1 MNKVAA
7 LGAAIDRAETGVY
20 GQMSAARVFVL
31 DNYDSFTYNL
41 VDYIATAGAE
51 VRVERND
58 AVSADA
64 VERVG
69 ADPPGRLARPGH
81 AGRRRRLGGADRA
94 RGRPHPRARR
104 VPRPPGDRELYGGT
118 VDRAGR
124 IVHGKPDQVSHDGS
138 PLYAGIPS
146 PFEAGRYH
154 SLAAVGAIPPEL
166 EVTARTPDGE
176 VMGVRH
182 REHAVHGV
190 QFHPESVLTPHG
202 RTLISNF
209 LAMEGTRP

>member
-1 MNKVAA
+1 
-7 LGAAIDRAETGVY
+7 
-20 GQMSAARVFVL
+20 MSGARVFVL

-58 AVSADA
+58 AVSADD
-64 VERVG
+64 VERWAPSHLVVSPG
-69 ADPPGRLARPGH
+69 PGTPADAGVSAALIERA
-81 AGRRRRLGGADRA
+81 AGRIPVLGVCLG
-94 RGRPHPRARR
+94 HQ
-104 VPRPPGDRELYGGT
+104 VIVTLYGGT

-154 SLAAVGAIPPEL
+154 SLAAVGALPQVL

-209 LAMEGTRP
+209 LAMEATRP

>member
-1 MNKVAA
+1 
-7 LGAAIDRAETGVY
+7 
-20 GQMSAARVFVL
+20 MSGARVFVL

-64 VERVG
+64 VDSWAPTHLVVSPG
-69 ADPPGRLARPGH
+69 PGTPADAGVSAELIARA
-81 AGRRRRLGGADRA
+81 AGRIPVLGVCLG
-94 RGRPHPRARR
+94 HQ
-104 VPRPPGDRELYGGT
+104 VICEIYGGT
-118 VDRAGR
+118 IDRAGR

-154 SLAAVGAIPPEL
+154 SLAAVGAIPAVL
-166 EVTARTPDGE
+166 QVTARTPDGE

-209 LAMEGTRP
+209 LAMEGNGP

>member
-1 MNKVAA
+1 
-7 LGAAIDRAETGVY
+7 
-20 GQMSAARVFVL
+20 MSAARVFVL

-64 VERVG
+64 VDRWAPTHLVVSPG
-69 ADPPGRLARPGH
+69 PGTPADAGVSAELIARA
-81 AGRRRRLGGADRA
+81 AGRIPVLGVCLG
-94 RGRPHPRARR
+94 HQ
-104 VPRPPGDRELYGGT
+104 VICEIYGGT
-118 VDRAGR
+118 IDRAGR

-154 SLAAVGAIPPEL
+154 SLAAVGAIPAVL
-166 EVTARTPDGE
+166 QVTARTPDGE

-182 REHAVHGV
+182 RKHSVHGV

>member
-1 MNKVAA
+1 
-7 LGAAIDRAETGVY
+7 
-20 GQMSAARVFVL
+20 MSAARVFVL

-64 VERVG
+64 VDAWAPTHLVVSPGPGTPADAGVSAALIER
-69 ADPPGRLARPGH
+69 A
-81 AGRRRRLGGADRA
+81 AGRIPVLGVCLG
-94 RGRPHPRARR
+94 HQ
-104 VPRPPGDRELYGGT
+104 VICELYGGT
-118 VDRAGR
+118 IDRAGR

-154 SLAAVGAIPPEL
+154 SLAVVGEVPADL

-182 REHAVHGV
+182 RAHAVHGV

-202 RTLISNF
+202 RTLIGNF

>member
-1 MNKVAA
+1 
-7 LGAAIDRAETGVY
+7 
-20 GQMSAARVFVL
+20 MSAPRVFVV

-58 AVSADA
+58 AVGGDDFDRWGATHLVVSPGPGTPAEAGVSADLI
-64 VERVG
+64 
-69 ADPPGRLARPGH
+69 GRATGRIPVLGVCLGH
-81 AGRRRRLGGADRA
+81 QVIVVLHGGA
-94 RGRPHPRARR
+94 
-104 VPRPPGDRELYGGT
+104 

-138 PLYAGIPS
+138 ALYAGLPS

-154 SLAAVGAIPPEL
+154 SLAAL
-166 EVTARTPDGE
+166 EVPDVLTVTARTPDGE

-182 REHAVHGV
+182 REQPVHGV

-202 RTLISNF
+202 RRLIENF
-209 LAMEGTRP
+209 LAMRVDGG

>member
-1 MNKVAA
+1 
-7 LGAAIDRAETGVY
+7 
-20 GQMSAARVFVL
+20 MSGARVFVL

-58 AVSADA
+58 AVSADE
-64 VERVG
+64 VERWAPSHLVVSPG
-69 ADPPGRLARPGH
+69 PGTPADAGVSAALIERA
-81 AGRRRRLGGADRA
+81 AGRIPVLGVCLGHQVIVA
-94 RGRPHPRARR
+94 
-104 VPRPPGDRELYGGT
+104 LYGGT

-138 PLYAGIPS
+138 PLYAHIPS

-154 SLAAVGAIPPEL
+154 SLAAVGSIPAVL

-209 LAMEGTRP
+209 LAMEGNGP

>member
-1 MNKVAA
+1 M
-7 LGAAIDRAETGVY
+7 
-20 GQMSAARVFVL
+20 RVLVI

-41 VDYIATAGAE
+41 VDYIASAGAE

-58 AVSADA
+58 AVSAEGVAEWAPTHLVVSPGPGTPADA
-64 VERVG
+64 GVSAALIER
-69 ADPPGRLARPGH
+69 A
-81 AGRRRRLGGADRA
+81 AGRIPVLGVCLG
-94 RGRPHPRARR
+94 HQ
-104 VPRPPGDRELYGGT
+104 VICELYGGT

-138 PLYAGIPS
+138 PLYTGIPS

-154 SLAAVGAIPPEL
+154 SLAVVGAVPADL

-182 REHAVHGV
+182 RAYSVHGV

-202 RTLISNF
+202 RTLIGNF
-209 LAMEGTRP
+209 LAMEGPRP

>member
-1 MNKVAA
+1 
-7 LGAAIDRAETGVY
+7 
-20 GQMSAARVFVL
+20 MSARVLVI

-58 AVSADA
+58 AVTAEEAEAWAPTHVVVS
-64 VERVG
+64 
-69 ADPPGRLARPGH
+69 PGPGTPREAGVSEEVVH
-81 AGRRRRLGGADRA
+81 RMAGRVPILGVCLG
-94 RGRPHPRARR
+94 HQ
-104 VPRPPGDRELYGGT
+104 VICELYGGR

-124 IVHGKPDQVSHDGS
+124 IVHGKPDDVTHDGS
-138 PLYAGIPS
+138 ELFAGLPS

-154 SLAAVGAIPPEL
+154 SLAALQPIPDEL
-166 EVTARTPDGE
+166 VVTAHTPDGE

-182 REHAVHGV
+182 RTEPTHGV

-202 RTLISNF
+202 RRLIENF
-209 LAMEGTRP
+209 LAMEAGG